1 MKNSKN
7 LKLLKEYL
15 PHGRRLFWVIF
26 LLIISAL
33 LSIFMP
39 FLIMQVIDKMNDGGL
54 NFQSIFI
61 VIIYLL
67 FQLTFNAYTVYIVNK
82 ASQVVVRDIRVK
94 IWNHVLTLPIS
105 YFDKNRSGTIVTNI
119 INDTEVILEFL
130 NSQIASFLSNIIII
144 IGSVVFLIII
154 DWQLAL
160 LLSIAVP
167 IAVLIT
173 SFFSSKEYD
182 ISSKYREGTS
192 NLQND
197 LSSTLSKIR
206 LVKATVSERNEQE
219 KKSVLINALSHF
231 GIQEGKVL
239 GIISPVSSL
248 VIMTLLV
255 ISFGYGTYRVSNG
268 SLSNGSLV
276 ASIVYLF
283 QLADP
288 FGGVVSFFAN
298 YQKFCSAA
306 SRIDL
311 LFKQKSEVNNS
322 FLNKEILSKTGL
334 RFHNVSF
341 SYDDRELILNN
352 FNFDFKL
359 NQTTAIIGS
368 SGVGKTTLFSLIE
381 RFYKP
386 THGKISYS
394 DVNIEDIDLYFWRN
408 KISYVSQ
415 EIDISYGT
423 LLENLT
429 YGVKV
434 FSQENLDELIN
445 EFGLKDFILSLERGY
460 DTIIG
465 EKGLTIS
472 GGQRQR
478 ISLIRAI
485 LRNSDI
491 YLLDEPTSALDS
503 NTEKMVQV
511 ALDKYL
517 KGKTVLVIAHRIKT
531 ILSSDEILILGKDGV
546 ITSGTHQQLI
556 NNNNLYKK
564 ILEESH
570 SIN

>member
-288 FGGVVSFFAN
+288 FGGVVFF
-298 YQKFCSAA
+298 F
-306 SRIDL
+306 
-311 LFKQKSEVNNS
+311 
-322 FLNKEILSKTGL
+322 
-334 RFHNVSF
+334 
-341 SYDDRELILNN
+341 
-352 FNFDFKL
+352 
-359 NQTTAIIGS
+359 
-368 SGVGKTTLFSLIE
+368 
-381 RFYKP
+381 
-386 THGKISYS
+386 
-394 DVNIEDIDLYFWRN
+394 
-408 KISYVSQ
+408 
-415 EIDISYGT
+415 
-423 LLENLT
+423 
-429 YGVKV
+429 
-434 FSQENLDELIN
+434 
-445 EFGLKDFILSLERGY
+445 
-460 DTIIG
+460 
-465 EKGLTIS
+465 
-472 GGQRQR
+472 
-478 ISLIRAI
+478 
-485 LRNSDI
+485 
-491 YLLDEPTSALDS
+491 
-503 NTEKMVQV
+503 
-511 ALDKYL
+511 
-517 KGKTVLVIAHRIKT
+517 
-531 ILSSDEILILGKDGV
+531 
-546 ITSGTHQQLI
+546 
-556 NNNNLYKK
+556 
-564 ILEESH
+564 
-570 SIN
+570 